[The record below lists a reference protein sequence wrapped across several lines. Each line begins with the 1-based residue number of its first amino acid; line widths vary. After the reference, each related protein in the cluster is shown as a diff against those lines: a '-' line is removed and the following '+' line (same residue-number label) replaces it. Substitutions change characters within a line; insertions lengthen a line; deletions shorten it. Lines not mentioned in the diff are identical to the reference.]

1 MSIEKSILLIYTG
14 GTIGMQKGRD
24 NSLVPF
30 DFEQFIKEVPELN
43 SIDITYRALLLKNP
57 IDSSNMH
64 PNNWVNLAEIIEKNY
79 EKYHGF
85 VILHGS
91 DTMAYT
97 ASALSFLF
105 ET

>member
-1 MSIEKSILLIYTG
+1 M
-14 GTIGMQKGRD
+14 
-24 NSLVPF
+24 
-30 DFEQFIKEVPELN
+30 PELN
-43 SIDITYRALLLKNP
+43 SIDITLQSLTFKNP

-105 ET
+105 ENLSKPVILTGSQLPIGIRRTDAKKTSLQPSKLLPMVK